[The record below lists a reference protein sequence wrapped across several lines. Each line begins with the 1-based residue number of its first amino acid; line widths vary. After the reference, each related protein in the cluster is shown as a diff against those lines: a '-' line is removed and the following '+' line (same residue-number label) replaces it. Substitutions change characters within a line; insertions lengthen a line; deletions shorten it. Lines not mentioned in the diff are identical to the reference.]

1 MVEFIKTLLIACIPS
16 VVAGIGTYLVAK
28 KNASSQIKIVKEQN
42 KHDLDKLMEQHK
54 VDIDS
59 LKEKYRLEAEEKDRE
74 HARKLEIMEKEY
86 EYKLKQQESEAENT
100 AKYGAMKDVFG
111 SVMGGMVTSAIS
123 SPEVQKRMTDAF
135 ADAFKKKDGDKQ
147 V

>member
-16 VVAGIGTYLVAK
+16 VIAGVGTYLVAR

-54 VDIDS
+54 VDID
-59 LKEKYRLEAEEKDRE
+59 RLESEVKDKE

-86 EYKLKQQESEAENT
+86 EYKLRQQESEAENS

-111 SVMGGMVTSAIS
+111 GLIGGMFTSAMNT
-123 SPEVQKRMTDAF
+123 PEVRKQMSDSF
-135 ADAFKKKDGDKQ
+135 AEEFKKKDGDK
-147 V
+147 

>member
-16 VVAGIGTYLVAK
+16 VIAGVGTYLVAR
-28 KNASSQIKIVKEQN
+28 KNASSQIKIAKEQN

-59 LKEKYRLEAEEKDRE
+59 LKEKYRLESEVKDKE

-86 EYKLKQQESEAENT
+86 EYKLRQQESEAENSCKIWCYERCFRWLNRRHVYICNEYPRS
-100 AKYGAMKDVFG
+100 AKAKFR
-111 SVMGGMVTSAIS
+111 S
-123 SPEVQKRMTDAF
+123 F
-135 ADAFKKKDGDKQ
+135 AEAFKKKDGDK
-147 V
+147 

>member
-1 MVEFIKTLLIACIPS
+1 MDEFWKTLLIACIPS
-16 VVAGIGTYLVAK
+16 LLTGLITCFVAH
-28 KNASSQIKIVKEQN
+28 KNASAQIKVVKEQN

-74 HARKLEIMEKEY
+74 HTRKLEIMEKEY

-111 SVMGGMVTSAIS
+111 GLIGGMFTSAMNT
-123 SPEVQKRMTDAF
+123 PEVQQQMSSAF
-135 ADAFKKKDGDKQ
+135 ADAFKKKDGGK
-147 V
+147 